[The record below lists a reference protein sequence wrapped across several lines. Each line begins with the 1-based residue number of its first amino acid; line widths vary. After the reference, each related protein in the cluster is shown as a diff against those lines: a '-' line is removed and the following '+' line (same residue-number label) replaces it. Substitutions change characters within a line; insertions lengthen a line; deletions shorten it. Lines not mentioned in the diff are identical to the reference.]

1 MVAGVSNPADLA
13 VVPVHALTL
22 AGQLVATA
30 GSWTLEAG
38 AARFTPLFP
47 PVPATVHAVV
57 ALTGPGWMELCR
69 VSVPAVELEPS
80 TRVESIDPGGDHL
93 PANVLRISVT
103 FSAPMAQGGA
113 SGRFHLLAEDGGEL
127 IGTLLPMP
135 PELWDRP
142 RRRLTV
148 LLEPGRIKR
157 GLPPNVQ
164 AGPPLVPGT
173 SVTFV
178 VDGQLTDAAGAPL
191 VSGVQR
197 TYRIDG
203 PIRSRVDPR
212 RWDVRWP
219 DSAGD
224 QLIVRFG
231 RSLDRALVR
240 RCVKV
245 VGLDGRVVPGQAILD
260 RDGATWTFTPAI
272 ASVAGWS
279 LHVHPDLEDLAGNSV
294 RRPFDRDLWDLDAGR
309 GSSSP
314 VVLTTDWQRSGK
326 STGWR

>member
-1 MVAGVSNPADLA
+1 M
-13 VVPVHALTL
+13 
-22 AGQLVATA
+22 
-30 GSWTLEAG
+30 
-38 AARFTPLFP
+38 
-47 PVPATVHAVV
+47 HAVV
-57 ALTGPGWMELCR
+57 ALTGIGWTELCR
-69 VSVPAVELEPS
+69 VSVPPVHLAPS
-80 TRVESIDPGGDHL
+80 TRVVRVDPGGDRL
-93 PANVLRISVT
+93 PANVLRFSVS
-103 FSAPMAQGGA
+103 FSAPMEQGGA
-113 SGRFHLLAEDGGEL
+113 AGRLHLLADDGSEL
-127 IGTLLPMP
+127 TGALLAMP

-197 TYRIDG
+197 TYLVDE
-203 PIRSRVDPR
+203 PIRSRVDPS
-212 RWDVRWP
+212 RWDVQWP

-224 QLIVRFG
+224 QLVVRFG

-240 RCVKV
+240 RCLKIL
-245 VGLDGRVVPGQAILD
+245 GPDGRVVPGQAVLD
-260 RDGATWTFTPAI
+260 RGAAIWTFTPVI
-272 ASVAGWS
+272 GPVLGWS

-294 RRPFDRDLWDLDAGR
+294 RGAFDRDLREPEARRW
-309 GSSSP
+309 SSSP
-314 VVLTTDWQRSGK
+314 VVLTADY
-326 STGWR
+326 